1 MFITFFYMM
10 RARGLN
16 TTLDQ
21 WMTLMEALGRNM
33 ADSSL
38 TTFYHLCRCI
48 LINSE
53 ADFDKFDEVFLE
65 YFKTV
70 ETHKKITEGLPDALP
85 EDFRDWLTPDPEM
98 YDLYYS
104 EEHMEILRRL
114 MECIERILKRI
125 QEEIEQSGGEKLI
138 GACEVC
144 VGCGACAR
152 GFMKR
157 DFGMGDGDSQSQSS
171 QPQSAI
177 SMANERRFRDFRE
190 DTVLNIRQF
199 QVAFRKL
206 RQYSA
211 RVDLPET
218 ELDID
223 QTVTKTSQNAGLLKI
238 VYGKPRKNTLKLL
251 ALFDSDG
258 SMAQYSAVSNQLFQA
273 VSKANHFKDLKF
285 YYFHNCIYDH
295 LYTSPVCING
305 EWEETERIM
314 YNLDGDY
321 RVIYIGDASMA
332 NSELFEIGGNSLLE
346 RSNRLPGLEWLKRM
360 KRRYA
365 KSVWLNPISKN
376 EWNRL
381 YGGQTMQA
389 VSNIFPMY
397 ELTVNGL
404 EEAVK
409 KLLVAR

>member
-10 RARGLN
+10 RAKGLN

-21 WMTLMEALGRNM
+21 WMTLMEALSGNM

-38 TTFYHLCRCI
+38 TTFYNLCRCI

-65 YFKTV
+65 YFKMV
-70 ETHKKITEGLPDALP
+70 ETHKEISEGLPDILP
-85 EDFRDWLTPDPEM
+85 EDFRDWLRPDPEM
-98 YDLYYS
+98 YALYYS

-114 MECIERILKRI
+114 MESIERILQRL
-125 QEEIEQSGGEKLI
+125 QETAGESGDRKII
-138 GACEVC
+138 GACAVC
-144 VGCGACAR
+144 IGCGACAR
-152 GFMKR
+152 GFEKQ
-157 DFGMGDGDSQSQSS
+157 DSGMGFSVGKQSGQAKG
-171 QPQSAI
+171 AI
-177 SMANERRFRDFRE
+177 AMANERRFRDFRE

-206 RQYSA
+206 RQYSS
-211 RVDLPET
+211 RMDLPET

-251 ALFDSDG
+251 VLFDSDG
-258 SMAQYSAVSNQLFQA
+258 SMAQYSEVSNRLFQA

-285 YYFHNCIYDH
+285 YYFHNCVYDH
-295 LYTSPVCING
+295 LYTSPMCING
-305 EWEETERIM
+305 EWEETERVM
-314 YNLDGDY
+314 HNHDGNY
-321 RVIYIGDASMA
+321 RVVFVGDASMA
-332 NSELFEIGGNSLLE
+332 NSELFEIGGNAMLE
-346 RSNRLPGLEWLKRM
+346 RSNKQPGIEWLKRV

-365 KSVWLNPISKN
+365 KTVWLNPVSKN

-389 VSNIFPMY
+389 VANIFPMY

-404 EEAVK
+404 EEAVRR
-409 KLLVAR
+409 LLVSR